1 MVAGD
6 GEEELV
12 VEEVLDGDFFVGG
25 RALDEAEIGFRGE
38 DPGGDLVGIAA
49 FDGELNAG
57 VGAEE
62 CAEDAR
68 EQVLGDGGGGGD
80 AEWSAGLSLEVG
92 EGGQCFLGESCG
104 TAGVVED
111 EGSGRGEGDA
121 GRSSIE
127 EAEAEC
133 FFEEVDVLADGRLAD
148 AQQFSSA
155 AEAGLLGD
163 GAEDLQT
170 VILEHPHL
178 RKERG
183 DSSLRL

>member
-1 MVAGD
+1 VVAGD

-38 DPGGDLVGIAA
+38 DPGGDLVCIAA

-92 EGGQCFLGESCG
+92 EGGECFLGESRRAWSR
-104 TAGVVED
+104 TRVPAGVRVTP
-111 EGSGRGEGDA
+111 EGVLSRRRRPSASSRRWTCWLTEGWLM
-121 GRSSIE
+121 RS
-127 EAEAEC
+127 
-133 FFEEVDVLADGRLAD
+133 
-148 AQQFSSA
+148 SSA
-155 AEAGLLGD
+155 AR
-163 GAEDLQT
+163 
-170 VILEHPHL
+170 
-178 RKERG
+178 RKLACSATARKTC
-183 DSSLRL
+183 RR